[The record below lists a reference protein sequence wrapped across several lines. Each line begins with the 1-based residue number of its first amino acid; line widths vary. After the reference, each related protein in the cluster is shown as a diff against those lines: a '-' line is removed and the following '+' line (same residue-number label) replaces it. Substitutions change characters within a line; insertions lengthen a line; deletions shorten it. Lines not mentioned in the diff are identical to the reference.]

1 MLVMGQSVQERSPQ
15 ARAGQ
20 WRGSEEEFEKRKLR
34 WQKAGFEHQGQLH
47 LLTSG
52 ASVGKLR
59 LKGPPRSVG

>member
-20 WRGSEEEFEKRKLR
+20 WRSEEEFEKRKLR
-34 WQKAGFEHQGQLH
+34 WQKAGFEHQEQLH

-52 ASVGKLR
+52 AAVGKLR
-59 LKGPPRSVG
+59 LK